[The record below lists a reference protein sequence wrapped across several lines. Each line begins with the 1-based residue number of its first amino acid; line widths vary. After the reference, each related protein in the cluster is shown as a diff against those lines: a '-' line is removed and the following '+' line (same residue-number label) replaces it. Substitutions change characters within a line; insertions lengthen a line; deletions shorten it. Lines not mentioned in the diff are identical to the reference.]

1 MNQSLGFRSCI
12 PQHLRGGPGSPYMMK
27 KNELNVMIELFKTN
41 VMTNKSKSHDAVNFY
56 ERSTTVR
63 PQVVFP
69 QVVFHLM
76 VYGELY

>member
-1 MNQSLGFRSCI
+1 
-12 PQHLRGGPGSPYMMK
+12 MMK

-69 QVVFHLM
+69 QVVFHKWFSTSSYFLGI
-76 VYGELY
+76 VKKHITHKLHH